1 VTGADL
7 GQIYAIN
14 TTTAANSIIVDEGLG
29 FAPRGIVVVGSNLLV
44 ANGTTNTVSEYTTA
58 GSAVNISF
66 ITGLSVPFGL
76 AVNGNNLFVANYGN
90 GEDGTGTVSEYN
102 ATTGALI
109 NASFITGLSGPYGIA
124 LANVGVDHFAVS
136 TASTATAG
144 SAFSFTV
151 TAQDINNNTVTSYTG
166 IVQFTSTDGLAVL
179 PANSTLTDGTGTFS
193 ATLNTVGTQTIT
205 ATDTGTASI
214 TGTSDPI
221 VVSAPVAS
229 TATHFSVG
237 SRSVAT
243 AGAPASVEVTALDA
257 SNNTVT
263 SYAGTVQFTSTDG
276 LAILPANSTLTN
288 GIGGFLVTFGT
299 VGPQTVTATD
309 TVTPSITGTSGA
321 ITVSAGAATH
331 FMVSAPST
339 ATAATPFSVTVTA
352 EDSLG
357 NLATGYAGIV
367 HFTSTDP
374 AYRLPADST
383 LTNGTGTFS
392 VTLNTVG
399 SQTVTATD
407 TVTSSITGTSGNI
420 TVGGLGG
427 SGAATHFVVSA
438 PSTAT
443 AATPFSVTVTAEDS
457 LGNLATG
464 YAGIVHFTS
473 TDPAYRLPAD
483 STLTNGTGTFSVT
496 LNTVG
501 SQTVTATDTVTS
513 SITGTSGNI
522 TVGGLGGSGAATHF
536 VVSAPSTATAATP
549 FSVTV

>member
-1 VTGADL
+1 
-7 GQIYAIN
+7 
-14 TTTAANSIIVDEGLG
+14 
-29 FAPRGIVVVGSNLLV
+29 
-44 ANGTTNTVSEYTTA
+44 
-58 GSAVNISF
+58 
-66 ITGLSVPFGL
+66 
-76 AVNGNNLFVANYGN
+76 
-90 GEDGTGTVSEYN
+90 
-102 ATTGALI
+102 
-109 NASFITGLSGPYGIA
+109 
-124 LANVGVDHFAVS
+124 
-136 TASTATAG
+136 
-144 SAFSFTV
+144 
-151 TAQDINNNTVTSYTG
+151 
-166 IVQFTSTDGLAVL
+166 
-179 PANSTLTDGTGTFS
+179 
-193 ATLNTVGTQTIT
+193 
-205 ATDTGTASI
+205 
-214 TGTSDPI
+214 TSDPI

-299 VGPQTVTATD
+299 VGPQTVTATVTVTAEDSLGNLATGYAGIVHFTSTDPAYRLPADSTLTNGTGTFSVTLNTVGSQTVTATD
-309 TVTPSITGTSGA
+309 TVTSSITGTSGN
-321 ITVSAGAATH
+321 ITVGGLGGSGAATH
-331 FMVSAPST
+331 FVVSAPST
-339 ATAATPFSVTVTA
+339 AAAATPFSVTVTA

-549 FSVTV
+549 FSVTVTAEDSLGN